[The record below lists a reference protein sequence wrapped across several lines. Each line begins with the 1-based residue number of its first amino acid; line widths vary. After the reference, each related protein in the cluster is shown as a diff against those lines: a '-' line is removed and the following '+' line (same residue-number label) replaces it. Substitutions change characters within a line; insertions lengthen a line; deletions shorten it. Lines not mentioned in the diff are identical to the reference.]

1 MKKICLNCGHHVDG
15 NYCSNCGQRTNVER
29 LSWKSVADGFA
40 STFIGDEAF
49 GLRGNNMRKSIFG
62 TWADIILFPAHSVSE
77 YIDGCRRKYFNP
89 VAILILLASAY
100 ALLEYYLEMA
110 PPSPELPDG
119 LSALRNFNFLQYFED
134 YMKSNS
140 TAYSLLTTLFIM
152 FALHRTFRR
161 IHSLNLVECFYF
173 SVFMMIFSL
182 SLTTVLLPFEKYA
195 LVDTD
200 NIFYPVYFIYCIL
213 FLREFFALDNRE
225 TILYSLKFGLRTMA
239 YITLFTGIVFLVGL
253 GINSGVTLYENEH
266 KTDSAHTGAESE
278 QIVDADSLCRHLI
291 GVPVSVGDSP
301 AGEK

>member
-1 MKKICLNCGHHVDG
+1 MKKICLNCGHPVEG
-15 NYCSNCGQRTNVER
+15 NYCSNCGQRTNVGR

-62 TWADIILFPAHSVSE
+62 TWAEIIFFPARSLSE

-100 ALLEYYLEMA
+100 ALLEYFLDMSH
-110 PPSPELPDG
+110 PSPELPEG
-119 LSALRNFNFLQYFED
+119 LSALRSFNFLHYFED

-161 IHSLNLVECFYF
+161 IHGLNLVECFYL

-182 SLTTVLLPFEKYA
+182 SLTTLLLPFEKYA
-195 LVDTD
+195 MVDTD
-200 NIFYPVYFIYCIL
+200 NIFYPIYFIYCIL
-213 FLREFFALDNRE
+213 FLRAFFALDNRE
-225 TILYSLKFGLRTMA
+225 TVVCSLKFGLRTII
-239 YITLFTGIVFLVGL
+239 YIALFTGTVFLVGL
-253 GINSGVTLYENEH
+253 GINSGVALYENEY
-266 KTDSAHTGAESE
+266 KTDSVHAGTESE
-278 QIVDADSLCRHLI
+278 QIIDADSLCRYL
-291 GVPVSVGDSP
+291 VGDPASETDSP
-301 AGEK
+301 AGRE